1 VKHYVVRTP
10 GIVRAFADRGDFAA
24 HVRRYRAQALGRF
37 AFQRRNLR
45 RKGWEEV
52 RFPQYLR
59 DSAKRWAKR
68 TDRIGDGITWGDW
81 YISEAAIQ
89 RGL

>member
-1 VKHYVVRTP
+1 MKHYVVRTP
-10 GIVRAFADRGDFAA
+10 GIFRVFADRGDFAA
-24 HVRRYRAQALGRF
+24 HVRKYRAQVWGKF
-37 AFQRRNLR
+37 AFQRQALR

-59 DSAKRWAKR
+59 DAAKRREKR
-68 TDRIGDGITWGDW
+68 RDGNGITWGDW
-81 YISEAAIQ
+81 YISEAAIR